1 MQYPTSI
8 FIDGLLNV
16 PCFTPAGKPLFGSGF
31 TQRNGRGG
39 FCAGFLSSLEF
50 CPKAV
55 EQANTASSDRQSR
68 RFIDAAS
75 HSDSNLKVRV
85 NPGTSLPNLPPKNAA
100 TSFIGE
106 ALAERYPSPIMPTDD
121 PSNITFDLSCEAE
134 TQLLGRALG
143 EAAQPGLVVALVGNL
158 GAGKTRFVQAA
169 AEGLDIPR
177 EAVNSPT
184 FVLIHEYEGRL
195 PVYHFDTYRLGDID
209 EFLELGADEY
219 MSGDGV
225 CFIEWADRMEEVLPK
240 DRLTITFEITGEL
253 TRRVRLAAGG
263 RVSQSVLQSL
273 IDHRRSGSA

>member
-1 MQYPTSI
+1 MIRWASRKNSEPSRQPRLRHGPRLIRQPCVGDGRLNQYLSQIMQTDAPRELI
-8 FIDGLLNV
+8 FEL
-16 PCFTPAGKPLFGSGF
+16 AS
-31 TQRNGRGG
+31 
-39 FCAGFLSSLEF
+39 E
-50 CPKAV
+50 
-55 EQANTASSDRQSR
+55 ANTQ
-68 RFIDAAS
+68 
-75 HSDSNLKVRV
+75 
-85 NPGTSLPNLPPKNAA
+85 
-100 TSFIGE
+100 
-106 ALAERYPSPIMPTDD
+106 
-121 PSNITFDLSCEAE
+121 
-134 TQLLGRALG
+134 QLGRTLG
-143 EAAQPGLVVALVGNL
+143 QAAQPGLVVALVGNL

-225 CFIEWADRMEEVLPK
+225 CFIEWADRMEEVLPR

-263 RVSQSVLQSL
+263 RVSQSVLSVLRLGTEQASE
-273 IDHRRSGSA
+273 H

>member
-1 MQYPTSI
+1 
-8 FIDGLLNV
+8 
-16 PCFTPAGKPLFGSGF
+16 
-31 TQRNGRGG
+31 
-39 FCAGFLSSLEF
+39 
-50 CPKAV
+50 
-55 EQANTASSDRQSR
+55 
-68 RFIDAAS
+68 
-75 HSDSNLKVRV
+75 
-85 NPGTSLPNLPPKNAA
+85 
-100 TSFIGE
+100 
-106 ALAERYPSPIMPTDD
+106 MPTET
-121 PSNITFDLSCEAE
+121 PSEISFDLTSEAE
-134 TQLLGRALG
+134 TQQLGRTLG
-143 EAAQPGLVVALVGNL
+143 KATEPGLVVALVGNL
-158 GAGKTRFVQAA
+158 GAGKTLFVQAA

-253 TRRVRLAAGG
+253 TRRVTLAASGK
-263 RVSQSVLQSL
+263 VSKSVLDSL

>member
-1 MQYPTSI
+1 MPSEPPSEIT
-8 FIDGLLNV
+8 FE
-16 PCFTPAGKPLFGSGF
+16 
-31 TQRNGRGG
+31 
-39 FCAGFLSSLEF
+39 LSSE
-50 CPKAV
+50 
-55 EQANTASSDRQSR
+55 S
-68 RFIDAAS
+68 
-75 HSDSNLKVRV
+75 
-85 NPGTSLPNLPPKNAA
+85 A
-100 TSFIGE
+100 T
-106 ALAERYPSPIMPTDD
+106 
-121 PSNITFDLSCEAE
+121 
-134 TQLLGRALG
+134 QQLGRALG
-143 EAAQPGLVVALVGNL
+143 ETAQPGLVVALVGNL

-240 DRLTITFEITGEL
+240 DRLTITFAITGEL
-253 TRRVRLAAGG
+253 TRRLTLAASG

-273 IDHRRSGSA
+273 AKQRESDSV